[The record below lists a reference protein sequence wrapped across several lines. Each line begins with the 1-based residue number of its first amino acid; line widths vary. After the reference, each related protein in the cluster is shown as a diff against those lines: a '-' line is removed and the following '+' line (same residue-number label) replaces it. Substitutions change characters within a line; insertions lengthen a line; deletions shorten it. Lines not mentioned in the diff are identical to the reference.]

1 MNKLQMAEQLRRALQ
16 MFAQSLSDEDAM
28 EVATVFPKYEV
39 GKAYKQGEMFSFGE
53 NEVGDAQLYRVAQAH
68 TSAAEWLP
76 NENTALYTPIGLNAE
91 GHPVWSRPSGAQDAY
106 NIGDIV
112 DYNGTLYKSIIN
124 GNTYSPE
131 EYPAGWEAV

>member
-1 MNKLQMAEQLRRALQ
+1 

-39 GKAYKQGEMFSFGE
+39 GKAYKQGEMFTFGE

-76 NENTALYTPIGLNAE
+76 NENPALYTPIGLNAE
-91 GHPVWSRPSGAQDAY
+91 GHPVWSRPTGAHDAY

-112 DYNGTLYKSIIN
+112 DYNGTLYKSLIN

-131 EYPAGWEAV
+131 EYPAGWEAVQ